1 MILDRLGMLGST
13 VCAIHCALPLLLSFI
28 SPSISSFFENEK
40 IHYSLL
46 AIVILLAMFSFLKSR
61 AFHMK
66 NGPFFL
72 GFVGILFLIAA
83 VSVEQ
88 PFGLKFNHFE
98 FLTTVAGSS
107 ILILSHFLNLQLIR
121 GSKFVG

>member
-1 MILDRLGMLGST
+1 
-13 VCAIHCALPLLLSFI
+13 
-28 SPSISSFFENEK
+28 
-40 IHYSLL
+40 
-46 AIVILLAMFSFLKSR
+46 
-61 AFHMK
+61 MK

-72 GFVGILFLIAA
+72 GSVGILFLIAA

-98 FLTTVAGSS
+98 FSATVAGSS

-121 GSKFVG
+121 IDKNKR

>member
-46 AIVILLAMFSFLKSR
+46 AYS
-61 AFHMK
+61 
-66 NGPFFL
+66 N
-72 GFVGILFLIAA
+72 FVGHVLI
-83 VSVEQ
+83 
-88 PFGLKFNHFE
+88 FK
-98 FLTTVAGSS
+98 
-107 ILILSHFLNLQLIR
+107 I
-121 GSKFVG
+121 